1 MNDLS
6 ITIQISY
13 TTLKL
18 LQDGAYIMTENFNKT
33 HPHHG
38 YVQHDKIFTWD
49 KFLDIAIQE
58 QYNKEKTMQD
68 QLSACS

>member
-18 LQDGAYIMTENFNKT
+18 LQDGAYIMTENFNKNI
-33 HPHHG
+33 PCNG
-38 YVQHDKIFTWD
+38 YVQHDKIFTCD
-49 KFLDIAIQE
+49 KFLEIAIQE
-58 QYNKEKTMQD
+58 QYNKVKTMQD
-68 QLSACS
+68 QLSSC

>member
-38 YVQHDKIFTWD
+38 YVQNDKIFTWN

-58 QYNKEKTMQD
+58 QYNKEKTIQD